1 MYMCVVLVYFLTLR
15 ISILFLKIVE
25 GNKHRC
31 VNKTSRDKGGAC
43 ANEKWKRCNR
53 ILSEITLGRN
63 YPSAGYLD
71 ANLVLPKWCLIHDFN
86 CVSRGIQQNNRKR
99 KQEQFWIILWRSL
112 ELLNRNKSQKTI
124 PVLWQYNCLHWV
136 LTVES
141 SSLKLSIY
149 MSQVMSCL
157 FIIHID

>member
-15 ISILFLKIVE
+15 ISIFEKKIVE
-25 GNKHRC
+25 YNKHRC

-43 ANEKWKRCNR
+43 SNGAKP
-53 ILSEITLGRN
+53 SEITLGRN

-71 ANLVLPKWCLIHDFN
+71 ANLVLPKWYLIHNFN
-86 CVSRGIQQNNRKR
+86 CVTRGIQQNNRKR

>member
-1 MYMCVVLVYFLTLR
+1 MTKCICVWYWFIFLPYVSPFLKKKSWST
-15 ISILFLKIVE
+15 ISIDVST
-25 GNKHRC
+25 KHHVIKAER
-31 VNKTSRDKGGAC
+31 AQ
-43 ANEKWKRCNR
+43 RCNR
-53 ILSEITLGRN
+53 IPSDITLGRN

-71 ANLVLPKWCLIHDFN
+71 ANLVLPKWYLIHDFN
-86 CVSRGIQQNNRKR
+86 CVTREIQQNNRKR